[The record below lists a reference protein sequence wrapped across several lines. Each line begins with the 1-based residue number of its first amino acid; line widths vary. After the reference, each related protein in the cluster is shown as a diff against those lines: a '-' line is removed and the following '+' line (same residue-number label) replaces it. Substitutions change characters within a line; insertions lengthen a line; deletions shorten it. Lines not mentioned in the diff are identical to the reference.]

1 MIHDNSLNLFF
12 HSHISFISFSNDD
25 VQLSE
30 TPSRGRHPQLFNSS
44 LNLVNIVLQN

>member
-1 MIHDNSLNLFF
+1 MIHDNALNLFF
-12 HSHISFISFSNDD
+12 HSHILFYLVFNDD